1 MEAEP
6 CQSAWTFPS
15 LKAIR
20 RSTWQHYIVE
30 KCVYRSRETWNV
42 VLTSL
47 VTLGK
52 LFRFSEPSF
61 FYHKMGVIIYPSPK
75 YNVVLRIK
83 CICESA

>member
-1 MEAEP
+1 M
-6 CQSAWTFPS
+6 
-15 LKAIR
+15 
-20 RSTWQHYIVE
+20 
-30 KCVYRSRETWNV
+30 

-61 FYHKMGVIIYPSPK
+61 FSHKMGVIIHPSPK